1 LKKQMPELN
10 FQIESAHAVPYG
22 ASPLLA
28 FELRVTNTG
37 PEEAIHTVVL
47 RAQIQIEV
55 TRRHYSPEEQAKLLD
70 LFGEPS
76 RWGQTL
82 KNLLWTNA
90 IVIVPAFEK
99 ETIVE
104 LQVPCTFDFNVA
116 ATKYFHGLSE
126 GDLPLNFLFSGTVFY
141 ADSNEQ
147 LQVAPIS
154 WEKEAKF
161 KLPLKTWKDLIDHY
175 YPNSAWLCLRRDVFD
190 RLYQYKVR
198 RGIPSWEQV
207 IERVLAGTE
216 ETVQL

>member
-1 LKKQMPELN
+1 MPELN
-10 FQIESAHAVPYG
+10 FQIEGAKPVPYG
-22 ASPLLA
+22 ASPFLA
-28 FELRVTNTG
+28 FELRVINSG
-37 PEEAIHTVVL
+37 PEPAIHTVVL

-55 TRRHYSPEEQAKLLD
+55 TRRRYTPEEQAKLLD

-90 IVIVPAFEK
+90 IVIVPGFEK
-99 ETIVE
+99 ETIVQ
-104 LQVPCTFDFNVA
+104 LQVPCTFDFNVG

-141 ADSNEQ
+141 ADGNEQ

-175 YPNSAWLCLRRDVFD
+175 YPNSAWLYLRRDVFD

-198 RGIPSWEQV
+198 HGIPSWEQV

>member
-1 LKKQMPELN
+1 MPELN
-10 FQIESAHAVPYG
+10 FQIEGAKPVPYG

-28 FELRVTNTG
+28 FELRVINSG
-37 PEEAIHTVVL
+37 PEPAIHTVVL

-55 TRRHYSPEEQAKLLD
+55 TRRRYTPEEQAKLLD

-90 IVIVPAFEK
+90 IVIVPGFEK
-99 ETIVE
+99 ETIVQ
-104 LQVPCTFDFNVA
+104 LQVPCTFDFNVG

-141 ADSNEQ
+141 ADGNEQ

-175 YPNSAWLCLRRDVFD
+175 YPNSAWLYLRRDVFD

-198 RGIPSWEQV
+198 HGITSWEQV

>member
-1 LKKQMPELN
+1 MPELN
-10 FQIESAHAVPYG
+10 FQIEGAKPVPYG

-28 FELRVTNTG
+28 FELRVTNSG
-37 PEEAIHTVVL
+37 PEPAIHSVVL

-55 TRRHYSPEEQAKLLD
+55 TRRRYTPDEQAKLLD

-90 IVIVPAFEK
+90 IVIIPAFEK
-99 ETIVE
+99 ETIVQ
-104 LQVPCTFDFNVA
+104 LQVPCTFDFNVG

-141 ADSNEQ
+141 ADGNEH

-161 KLPLKTWKDLIDHY
+161 KLPLKTWKELIDHY
-175 YPNSAWLCLRRDVFD
+175 YPNSAWLYLRRDVFD

-198 RGIPSWEQV
+198 HGIPSWEQV

>member
-1 LKKQMPELN
+1 MPELN
-10 FQIESAHAVPYG
+10 FQIEGAKPVPYG

-28 FELRVTNTG
+28 FELRVTNSG
-37 PEEAIHTVVL
+37 PEPAIHTVVL

-55 TRRHYSPEEQAKLLD
+55 TRRRYTPEEQAKLLD

-82 KNLLWTNA
+82 KNMLWTNA
-90 IVIVPAFEK
+90 IVIVPGFEK
-99 ETIVE
+99 ETIAQ
-104 LQVPCTFDFNVA
+104 LQVPCTFDFNVG

-141 ADSNEQ
+141 ADGNEQ

-175 YPNSAWLCLRRDVFD
+175 YPNSAWLYLRRDVFD

-198 RGIPSWEQV
+198 HGITSWEQV

>member
-1 LKKQMPELN
+1 MPELN
-10 FQIESAHAVPYG
+10 FQVEGAKAVPYG
-22 ASPLLA
+22 ASPLVA
-28 FELRVTNTG
+28 FQLRVTNSG
-37 PEEAIHTVVL
+37 AEPAIHTVVL

-55 TRRHYSPEEQAKLLD
+55 TRRRYTPEEQSNLRD

-82 KNLLWTNA
+82 KNMLWTNA
-90 IVIVPAFEK
+90 IVIVPSFDK

-141 ADSNEQ
+141 ADTNEQ

-175 YPNSAWLCLRRDVFD
+175 YPNSAWLYLRRDVFD

-198 RGIPSWEQV
+198 HGIPSWEQV

>member
-1 LKKQMPELN
+1 MPELN
-10 FQIESAHAVPYG
+10 FQIEGAKPVPYG

-28 FELRVTNTG
+28 FELRVTNSG
-37 PEEAIHTVVL
+37 PEPSIHTVVL

-55 TRRHYSPEEQAKLLD
+55 TRRRYTPEEQAKLLD

-82 KNLLWTNA
+82 KNMLWTNA
-90 IVIVPAFEK
+90 IVIVPGFEK
-99 ETIVE
+99 ETSVQ
-104 LQVPCTFDFNVA
+104 LQVPCTFDFNVG

-161 KLPLKTWKDLIDHY
+161 KLPLKIWKDLIDHY
-175 YPNSAWLCLRRDVFD
+175 YPNSAWLYLRRDVFD

-198 RGIPSWEQV
+198 HGIPSWEQV

>member
-1 LKKQMPELN
+1 MPELN
-10 FQIESAHAVPYG
+10 FQVEGAQPVPYG

-28 FELRVTNTG
+28 FELRVTNSG
-37 PEEAIHTVVL
+37 PEPRIHSVVL

-55 TRRHYSPEEQAKLLD
+55 TRRRYTPDEQAKLLD

-90 IVIVPAFEK
+90 IVIIPTFEK
-99 ETIVE
+99 ETIAQ
-104 LQVPCTFDFNVA
+104 LQVPCTFDFNVG

-126 GDLPLNFLFSGTVFY
+126 GELPLNFLFSGTVFY
-141 ADSNEQ
+141 AGSNEQ

-161 KLPLKTWKDLIDHY
+161 KLLLKTWKDLIDHY
-175 YPNSAWLCLRRDVFD
+175 YPNSAWLYLRRDVFD

-198 RGIPSWEQV
+198 HGIPSWEQV
-207 IERVLAGTE
+207 IERVLAGTPIGNE

>member
-1 LKKQMPELN
+1 MPELN
-10 FQIESAHAVPYG
+10 FKIEGAHAVPYG
-22 ASPLLA
+22 ASPLIA
-28 FELRVTNTG
+28 FDLQVANSG

-55 TRRHYSPEEQAKLLD
+55 TRRHYTPEEQSKLLD

-90 IVIVPAFEK
+90 IVIVPGFEK
-99 ETIVE
+99 QTIVE

-175 YPNSAWLCLRRDVFD
+175 YPNTAWLNLRRDVFD

-198 RGIPSWEQV
+198 NGITSWEQV

-216 ETVQL
+216 ETVRM

>member
-1 LKKQMPELN
+1 MPELN
-10 FQIESAHAVPYG
+10 FQIESAHAVPHG

>member
-1 LKKQMPELN
+1 MPELN
-10 FQIESAHAVPYG
+10 FQIEGAKPVPYG

-28 FELRVTNTG
+28 FELKVTNSG
-37 PEEAIHTVVL
+37 SEPAIHTVVL

-55 TRRHYSPEEQAKLLD
+55 TRRRYTPEEQAKLLD

-82 KNLLWTNA
+82 KNMLWTNA

-99 ETIVE
+99 ETIVQ
-104 LQVPCTFDFNVA
+104 LQVPCTFDFNVG

-126 GDLPLNFLFSGTVFY
+126 GELPLNFLFSGTMFY

-175 YPNSAWLCLRRDVFD
+175 YPNSAWLYLRRDVFD

-198 RGIPSWEQV
+198 HGITSWEQV

>member
-1 LKKQMPELN
+1 MPELN
-10 FQIESAHAVPYG
+10 FQIEGAKPVPYG

-28 FELRVTNTG
+28 FELRVTNSG
-37 PEEAIHTVVL
+37 PEPSIHTVVL

-55 TRRHYSPEEQAKLLD
+55 TRRRYTPEEQAKLLD
-70 LFGEPS
+70 LFGEPG

-82 KNLLWTNA
+82 KNMLWTNA
-90 IVIVPAFEK
+90 IVIVPGFEK
-99 ETIVE
+99 ETSVQ
-104 LQVPCTFDFNVA
+104 LQVPCTFDFNVG

-175 YPNSAWLCLRRDVFD
+175 YPNSAWLYLRRDVFD

-198 RGIPSWEQV
+198 HGIPSWEQV

>member
-1 LKKQMPELN
+1 MPDLN
-10 FQIESAHAVPYG
+10 FKMEEAQAVQYA
-22 ASPLLA
+22 ASPLLS
-28 FELRVTNTG
+28 FKLQVTNTG
-37 PEEAIHTVVL
+37 DEEAIHSVVL
-47 RAQIQIEV
+47 RAQIQLEV
-55 TRRHYSPEEQAKLLD
+55 TRRRYNADEQARLRD
-70 LFGEPS
+70 LFGEPD

-82 KNLLWTNA
+82 RSLLWTHA
-90 IVIVPAFEK
+90 IVIVPPFAK
-99 ETIVE
+99 ETMVE

-141 ADSNEQ
+141 PDRGGQ

-161 KLPLKTWKDLIDHY
+161 RLPLKTWKDVIDHY
-175 YPNSAWLCLRRDVFD
+175 YPNSAWLYLRRDVFD

-198 RGIPSWEQV
+198 HGIPTWEQA
-207 IERVLAGTE
+207 IERVLDGTE

>member
-1 LKKQMPELN
+1 MPELN
-10 FQIESAHAVPYG
+10 FQLEGAQAVPYG
-22 ASPLLA
+22 AAPLLS
-28 FELRVTNTG
+28 FKLRVTNTVPG
-37 PEEAIHTVVL
+37 ELIHTVVL

-55 TRRHYSPEEQAKLLD
+55 TRRHYSSEEQSRLLD
-70 LFGEPS
+70 LFGEPD

-82 KNLLWTNA
+82 RNLLWTHA
-90 IVIVPAFEK
+90 IVVVPSFAK
-99 ETIVE
+99 ETLVE

-116 ATKYFHGLSE
+116 ATKYFHGLSD

-141 ADSNEQ
+141 PGQNDQ

-161 KLPLKTWKDLIDHY
+161 KLPLKAWKDLIAYY
-175 YPNSAWLCLRRDVFD
+175 YPNSAWLYLRRDVFD

-198 RGIPSWEQV
+198 NGIPTWEQA

>member
-1 LKKQMPELN
+1 MPELN